1 MNETQMMIA
10 AAAVMVVVAFI
21 GFKILK
27 SLLKAVVLGVGLSAG
42 VAIAWKLGILPRET
56 PTVVEKTGQKVERG
70 VKDIAET
77 VTRGAKQAADEVE
90 DASRAVERTCAA
102 GAIISS
108 CNMIDT
114 TSPQST
120 PSCTYMCTMTSTC
133 PHGMLC
139 QGTCLPTHACPTS

>member
-1 MNETQMMIA
+1 MMIA

-90 DASRAVERTCAA
+90 DASRAVERTTTRAVKKTVKGVESSVEGARDRLERAREDTPEAA
-102 GAIISS
+102 PGESS
-108 CNMIDT
+108 G
-114 TSPQST
+114 S
-120 PSCTYMCTMTSTC
+120 
-133 PHGMLC
+133 
-139 QGTCLPTHACPTS
+139 

>member
-1 MNETQMMIA
+1 MMIA

-21 GFKILK
+21 GFKLLK

-90 DASRAVERTCAA
+90 DASRAVERT
-102 GAIISS
+102 
-108 CNMIDT
+108 T
-114 TSPQST
+114 TSAVKKTVKGVES
-120 PSCTYMCTMTSTC
+120 SVEGARDRLEGAREGTSE
-133 PHGMLC
+133 
-139 QGTCLPTHACPTS
+139 AARAETSGS

>member
-1 MNETQMMIA
+1 MMIA

-90 DASRAVERTCAA
+90 DASRAVERTTTRAVKKTVKGVESSVEGARDRLERAREDTPEAA
-102 GAIISS
+102 QAE
-108 CNMIDT
+108 
-114 TSPQST
+114 TSGS
-120 PSCTYMCTMTSTC
+120 
-133 PHGMLC
+133 
-139 QGTCLPTHACPTS
+139 

>member
-90 DASRAVERTCAA
+90 DASRAVERTTTRAVKKTVKGVESSVEGARDRLERAREDTPEAA
-102 GAIISS
+102 PGESS
-108 CNMIDT
+108 G
-114 TSPQST
+114 S
-120 PSCTYMCTMTSTC
+120 
-133 PHGMLC
+133 
-139 QGTCLPTHACPTS
+139 

>member
-21 GFKILK
+21 GFKLLK

-56 PTVVEKTGQKVERG
+56 PTVVETTGKKVERG

-77 VTRGAKQAADEVE
+77 VTRGAKQAADEVQ
-90 DASRAVERTCAA
+90 DASRVMERTTTRAVKKTVKGVESSVEGARDRLEEARA
-102 GAIISS
+102 GGA
-108 CNMIDT
+108 DEPRT
-114 TSPQST
+114 ET
-120 PSCTYMCTMTSTC
+120 
-133 PHGMLC
+133 G
-139 QGTCLPTHACPTS
+139 G